1 MSTATAGNPASARSP
16 RRHLLITLVAI
27 SVALNLFFIA
37 GALWSR
43 LQPPSGRAAPE
54 ERYDQMAAEL
64 KLDAQQRTA
73 FDRYVASMR
82 GRVDEMRQQVDP
94 LIGSAWDEVAKP
106 QADEAKVMGLFDQAT
121 EKRRAFQRDL
131 TTQTLAFLAV
141 LSPEQRSKFVA
152 MARERRAPWFRSNRQ
167 SR

>member
-1 MSTATAGNPASARSP
+1 VSTATAGTRAPTRSP

-37 GALWSR
+37 GALWTW
-43 LQPPSGRAAPE
+43 LQAPSGRAAPDQ
-54 ERYDQMAAEL
+54 RYEQMAAEL
-64 KLDAQQRTA
+64 KLDAQQRPA
-73 FDRYVASMR
+73 FDRYVAAMR
-82 GRVDEMRQQVDP
+82 SRVDEMRQQVDP
-94 LIGSAWDEVAKP
+94 LIGSAWEEVAKP
-106 QADEAKVMGLFDQAT
+106 QADPARVNELFDQAT